1 MPSSA
6 LAVVVD
12 TGPLLAAALK
22 RDPAHELAAALI
34 AYGGRDLLIP
44 DPVVAECEGFL
55 RLRNADEGAR
65 RLLDALV
72 EGIWVRV
79 LLTPSLFAQA
89 VAIDARYKDLGLGLV
104 DASVMAVAAATK
116 SPILTFD
123 FRDFRAAPPPRGGAW
138 DLVVDEA
145 EYARSVK

>member
-1 MPSSA
+1 M
-6 LAVVVD
+6 AVVVD

-55 RLRNADEGAR
+55 RQRNAHEGAR
-65 RLLDALV
+65 RLLAALV
-72 EGIWVRV
+72 EGIWMRV
-79 LLTPSLFAQA
+79 TLTPTVFAQA
-89 VAIDARYKDLGLGLV
+89 VAIDRRYKDIGLGLV

-116 SPILTFD
+116 SSILTFD
-123 FRDFRAAPPPRGGAW
+123 FRDFRAAPPLGGGSW

-145 EYARSVK
+145 QYMKSVRERRS